1 MARMLV
7 LLLDRQFTSVL
18 FAIKIQSVQDLG
30 GIASET
36 FTIKAT
42 RGRFIGRTPKF
53 RNCGEPWGTR
63 KEL

>member
-18 FAIKIQSVQDLG
+18 SAIKIHSVHDLR